1 MSRRRFC
8 LLSLALCALLGV
20 RAVAQQSDLRWAGD
34 LEGGAPF
41 VEADP
46 NDPNKLTGFD
56 VEIAELIAR
65 GLKRTPHFQF
75 VPYGS
80 IDQAIERGTA
90 EIGLSGMEDTPTRRA
105 AMATTIPYY
114 AFREVLA
121 VRDADAG
128 RFRTLADLRGRRV
141 GTLGG
146 TMAYEILLQG
156 ERQHG
161 LEAVSYDDDVHP
173 YSDLLLGRI
182 DGVLLD
188 NVLAE
193 RRRKTM
199 AGITIQPQAVATSH
213 YVGVLAPRN
222 APLRDS
228 IDEILRAAM
237 RDGTLE
243 TIFRKWGVW
252 NDDQRALYDNL
263 IARKAVPAVTI
274 SGSDAQIGVAL
285 SRREATLRYVPS
297 LIKAAGVT
305 LILSC
310 LAMAIAV
317 TLGVLIASGRV
328 YGRAPLRLALTGYV
342 ELMRGTPVLL
352 QLFVIYYG
360 LASIVKL
367 PAFLAALAGLAL
379 NYAAYESEIY
389 RGALEAVPGG
399 QLEAARTLGLT
410 ERQVLRL
417 VRGPQAFRIAL
428 APMTNDFV
436 ALLKDS
442 SLVSVLTVVELTKQT
457 QIFATNLGSWVI
469 PGTLCAAMYLVMS
482 LPLGALAR
490 RLEER
495 WKAPTV

>member
-199 AGITIQPQAVATSH
+199 
-213 YVGVLAPRN
+213 LAQ
-222 APLRDS
+222 
-228 IDEILRAAM
+228 M
-237 RDGTLE
+237 
-243 TIFRKWGVW
+243 
-252 NDDQRALYDNL
+252 
-263 IARKAVPAVTI
+263 
-274 SGSDAQIGVAL
+274 
-285 SRREATLRYVPS
+285 
-297 LIKAAGVT
+297 
-305 LILSC
+305 
-310 LAMAIAV
+310 
-317 TLGVLIASGRV
+317 
-328 YGRAPLRLALTGYV
+328 
-342 ELMRGTPVLL
+342 
-352 QLFVIYYG
+352 LF
-360 LASIVKL
+360 S
-367 PAFLAALAGLAL
+367 
-379 NYAAYESEIY
+379 
-389 RGALEAVPGG
+389 
-399 QLEAARTLGLT
+399 
-410 ERQVLRL
+410 
-417 VRGPQAFRIAL
+417 
-428 APMTNDFV
+428 
-436 ALLKDS
+436 
-442 SLVSVLTVVELTKQT
+442 
-457 QIFATNLGSWVI
+457 
-469 PGTLCAAMYLVMS
+469 
-482 LPLGALAR
+482 AR
-490 RLEER
+490 RSRIL
-495 WKAPTV
+495 